1 VEMSLASY
9 IGCNIEIPINDDE
22 YSDDSFYIGSCFA
35 GEYDLLNVK
44 KYQFTTPYV
53 YEVSSHWGIE
63 ITEYTNPKSCAESK
77 KKLIELCEFM
87 DSYLEKGG
95 FFELYSC
102 WVGEEAEKR
111 EGEITLQIN
120 NFDIDQI
127 EISEKTLVGFEK

>member
-22 YSDDSFYIGSCFA
+22 YSYDFLYIGSCFA
-35 GEYDLLNVK
+35 GEYELLNVK

-63 ITEYTNPKSCAESK
+63 ITKYMDQKTCAESK
-77 KKLIELCEFM
+77 KKLMELCKIM
-87 DSYLEKGG
+87 DNYLEKGD

-102 WVGEEAEKR
+102 WIGEEIEKR
-111 EGEITLQIN
+111 DGEISIQIN
-120 NFDIDQI
+120 NFDINQI
-127 EISEKTLVGFEK
+127 EIPEKTLVRFER

>member
-1 VEMSLASY
+1 MSLASY
-9 IGCNIEIPINDDE
+9 IGCNVEIPLTDEDSDDLIIFGDCFSDE
-22 YSDDSFYIGSCFA
+22 YSQ
-35 GEYDLLNVK
+35 LNIN

-63 ITEYTNPKSCAESK
+63 ISNYVNKRILAESK
-77 KKLIELCEFM
+77 EKLIALCKIM
-87 DSYLEKGG
+87 DSHLEKGD

-102 WVGEEAEKR
+102 WVGEEFEKR

-127 EISEKTLVGFEK
+127 EIPEKTLVRFEK